1 LNPVHRDRCGSA
13 HARRIGIHRQEGKA
27 EVAPDGL
34 EMLDLPPQAVVFD
47 YRIKE
52 RFFELDP
59 ILVEKPRE
67 GTS

>member
-1 LNPVHRDRCGSA
+1 
-13 HARRIGIHRQEGKA
+13 
-27 EVAPDGL
+27 
-34 EMLDLPPQAVVFD
+34 MLDLPPQAVVFD